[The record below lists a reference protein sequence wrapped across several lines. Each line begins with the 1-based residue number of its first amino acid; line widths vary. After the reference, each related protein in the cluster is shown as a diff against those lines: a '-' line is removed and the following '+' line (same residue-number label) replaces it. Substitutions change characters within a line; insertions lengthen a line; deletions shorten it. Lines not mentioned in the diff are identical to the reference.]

1 VLQALVRVAE
11 VHGLDPAA
19 DGRQAHAEGIVRH
32 EVGDRGG
39 VRDRR
44 AAAVEDR
51 VIGEHQLQRLE
62 IAVDGGA
69 EEASKHR
76 LKITNERSFVKR
88 ERPIAKLRAMPG
100 RRSAVDA
107 LETRASILRHAAD
120 IASVEGLE
128 GLTIGRLAAELDMSK
143 SGVIGQFGSKEEL
156 QLATLE
162 YAADVFRQQ
171 VWEPVQ
177 HYEPGLQRLLGVCES
192 WTSYADRRWSAG
204 GCFIAAAQF
213 EWDGRVGRV
222 HDALAAW
229 TRMWRDALVSDIEQ
243 AVADGDLPAD
253 TQPQQA
259 AYSLE
264 ALAAGMNPAR
274 QLQGDTDAAAWSL
287 QAMHAVLRIA

>member
-1 VLQALVRVAE
+1 
-11 VHGLDPAA
+11 
-19 DGRQAHAEGIVRH
+19 
-32 EVGDRGG
+32 
-39 VRDRR
+39 
-44 AAAVEDR
+44 
-51 VIGEHQLQRLE
+51 
-62 IAVDGGA
+62 
-69 EEASKHR
+69 
-76 LKITNERSFVKR
+76 
-88 ERPIAKLRAMPG
+88 MPG

-107 LETRASILRHAAD
+107 LETRAAILRRAAD

-128 GLTIGRLAAELDMSK
+128 GLTIGRLAAELEMSK

-162 YAADVFRQQ
+162 YGAGVFREQ

-177 HYEPGLQRLLGVCES
+177 HFRPGLQRLLGVCES
-192 WTSYADRRWSAG
+192 WTRYADRQSFPG

-213 EWDGRVGRV
+213 EWDGRDGRV

-229 TRMWRDALVSDIEQ
+229 TRTWRNALVADIEQ

-253 TQPQQA
+253 TNANQV

-274 QLQGDTDAAAWSL
+274 QLHGDTDAAAWSL
-287 QAMHAVLRIA
+287 QAMHAVLRVP